1 MPRFDCAPL
10 PRIAVA
16 VRAGAD
22 LLGSIWAVGSSDETL
37 GPEAERALTEAAT
50 SAALHLLRVR
60 RAADLERRARSEL
73 SHSLLAGEPV
83 SPAAG
88 LGIERGRMTV
98 LAFELPSLP
107 GTSADVD
114 IIGLQVADL
123 AAACAT
129 FSPGQSRGQLLPD
142 QPVADLR
149 EQAHRSWK

>member
-1 MPRFDCAPL
+1 M
-10 PRIAVA
+10 
-16 VRAGAD
+16 RAGAD

-50 SAALHLLRVR
+50 SAAALHLLRVR

-73 SHSLLAGEPV
+73 LHSLLAGEPV

-114 IIGLQVADL
+114 IIGPQVADL

-129 FSPGQSRGQLLPD
+129 FSPASPAVSFCQTSR
-142 QPVADLR
+142 
-149 EQAHRSWK
+149 